1 MTRRSR
7 NDRQAATPGCIR
19 GFPMNKDRAH
29 MVESSD
35 LGGGMALRLLAG
47 LTVGIYLGL
56 HAPKYIRQCREM
68 CECYFQ
74 ALHDEAHRD
83 GQA

>member
-1 MTRRSR
+1 
-7 NDRQAATPGCIR
+7 
-19 GFPMNKDRAH
+19 MNKDRAR

-35 LGGGMALRLLAG
+35 PGGGKVLRLLAG
-47 LTVGIYLGL
+47 LTVGIYLGFN
-56 HAPKYIRQCREM
+56 APKHIRQCREM

>member
-1 MTRRSR
+1 
-7 NDRQAATPGCIR
+7 
-19 GFPMNKDRAH
+19 
-29 MVESSD
+29 
-35 LGGGMALRLLAG
+35 MALRLLAG

-56 HAPKYIRQCREM
+56 NSPKYIRQCREM
-68 CECYFQ
+68 CRCYFQ